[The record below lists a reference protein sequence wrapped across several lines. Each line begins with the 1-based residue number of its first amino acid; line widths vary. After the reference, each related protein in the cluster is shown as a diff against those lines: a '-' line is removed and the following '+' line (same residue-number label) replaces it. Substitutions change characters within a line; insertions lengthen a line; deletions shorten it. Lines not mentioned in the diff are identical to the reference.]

1 MRRPPR
7 STRTDTLVPTRRS
20 SDLACRR
27 RAPGRRQYPPHPPPS
42 PARACPPETRPPRNP
57 ARPVPW
63 GPKRCAL
70 LPLPVLLTQVAALRR
85 SPPARK
91 DEAVSSYHH
100 PQFRSEE
107 IRVGNACVSTCRY
120 RGSTYL

>member
-70 LPLPVLLTQVAALRR
+70 LPLPVLLTQVEIGRAHVCTPVTNAPLVCRLLLDNKPR
-85 SPPARK
+85 THSATRNSPSHTTSR
-91 DEAVSSYHH
+91 
-100 PQFRSEE
+100 
-107 IRVGNACVSTCRY
+107 
-120 RGSTYL
+120 